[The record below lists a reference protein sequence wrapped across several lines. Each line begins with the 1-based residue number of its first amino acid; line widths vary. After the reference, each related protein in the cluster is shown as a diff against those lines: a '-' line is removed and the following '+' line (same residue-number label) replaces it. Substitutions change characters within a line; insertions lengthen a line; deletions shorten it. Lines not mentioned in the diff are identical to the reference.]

1 VINRKFAGACAILGG
16 LMAIGLTLPFAAA
29 YFIAYPGYELPPF
42 WYYPVLRLLQPALGF
57 GEAIEVYNTYGR
69 IYNLVYVLFLPATL
83 ALHALHRG
91 VHSRLEGWGFWLT
104 VVGLIA
110 SLIGVAGDYW
120 ANGAGFILELL
131 GLLVLVAGCVLTG
144 MAAWRSKLLPEWS
157 AALLM
162 ACLPGYVIWFRLIG
176 HIPSGPTFGVA
187 LAYLGVGIV
196 LLSGK
201 QE

>member
-1 VINRKFAGACAILGG
+1 
-16 LMAIGLTLPFAAA
+16 M
-29 YFIAYPGYELPPF
+29 
-42 WYYPVLRLLQPALGF
+42 LRFLQPALRF

-83 ALHALHRG
+83 ALHALQRG
-91 VHSRLEGWGFWLT
+91 AHSRLEGWGFWLT
-104 VVGLIA
+104 IFGLVA
-110 SLIGVAGDYW
+110 SFIGVAGDYW

-144 MAAWRSKLLPEWS
+144 MAAWRSKVLPEWS